1 MIVESDLSVHWSY
14 SSTFMPDQWS
24 RIWSFFFSFSKCFS
38 ACCLTWATRSLM
50 YKCTR
55 FFCMGMHTG
64 DLSLQSCW
72 KNFCRV
78 CREFDSREVFGW
90 VQSLAGNCHVSKWWP
105 FSIMLLKIAAFKS
118 QCSHSAKLTHLSLFL
133 SGSTRTDFAPQ
144 LEKLNKEKYTVYAFD
159 PRGYGR
165 SIPPTRDWPL
175 LFLQRDAEDAV
186 TLMKVR
192 LIGCCDFDEGET
204 DWMLWLWWRW
214 DWLAALNKRKRTRKM
229 YSLKQDGTQTQSSSV
244 LQHKTS
250 SSITKPPVKLFLFLF
265 FSTWSSSPA
274 VLHFFRSM

>member
-1 MIVESDLSVHWSY
+1 MIVESDLSAHWSY
-14 SSTFMPDQWS
+14 SSFMPDQWS

-55 FFCMGMHTG
+55 SFFMGMHTG

-118 QCSHSAKLTHLSLFL
+118 QCSHSAKLTLLSLFL

-159 PRGYGR
+159 PRGYGH

-192 LIGCCDFDEGET
+192 LFGSIKQAEKNKENVLTET
-204 DWMLWLWWRW
+204 RW
-214 DWLAALNKRKRTRKM
+214 DTDT
-229 YSLKQDGTQTQSSSV
+229 KQLSASAQNIFIHNNTTSKIV
-244 LQHKTS
+244 LVLVLLHLVILTS
-250 SSITKPPVKLFLFLF
+250 SHSLF
-265 FSTWSSSPA
+265 S
-274 VLHFFRSM
+274 

>member
-1 MIVESDLSVHWSY
+1 
-14 SSTFMPDQWS
+14 MPDQWS

-38 ACCLTWATRSLM
+38 ACCLTWATRSLT

-55 FFCMGMHTG
+55 SFCMGMHTG
-64 DLSLQSCW
+64 DLSLQSCR

-144 LEKLNKEKYTVYAFD
+144 MEKLNKEKYTVYAFD

-192 LIGCCDFDEGET
+192 LIGCCDFDKGET

-214 DWLAALNKRKRTRKM
+214 DWLDAVTLMKVRLIGSIKQAEKNKGNVLTETRWDTDT
-229 YSLKQDGTQTQSSSV
+229 KQLSASAQNIFIHNKTTSKTV
-244 LQHKTS
+244 LVLVLLHLVILTS
-250 SSITKPPVKLFLFLF
+250 SPSLF
-265 FSTWSSSPA
+265 S
-274 VLHFFRSM
+274 